1 MTLIDPHLGT
11 IDDFRETI
19 EDIHSR
25 GMYIMLDIT
34 ISTYGITC
42 VQGLMIVWVISS
54 DSRAT

>member
-11 IDDFRETI
+11 IVDFREAI

-34 ISTYGITC
+34 ISTYYMTWLHGF
-42 VQGLMIVWVISS
+42 MIGWVISS